1 MQARTTN
8 AVQPIV
14 VFLSFRHNAIHDV
27 LNKKKEKIDYSFSQS
42 SESAILGVVAVCP
55 HEKI

>member
-14 VFLSFRHNAIHDV
+14 VFLSFRHNAIHDD

-42 SESAILGVVAVCP
+42 SESAILGVV
-55 HEKI
+55 

>member
-14 VFLSFRHNAIHDV
+14 VFLSFRHNAIHDD
-27 LNKKKEKIDYSFSQS
+27 LNKKLRKNRLFFLTIILSQVQNLPFL
-42 SESAILGVVAVCP
+42 E
-55 HEKI
+55 